1 MKKSVFYH
9 AGCPVCTTAEQEI
22 LELMDPSSVEV
33 VHLGKEKSKIMEA
46 ENAGVKSVP
55 ALVTP
60 SGNVLHINYGASIA
74 DVKA

>member
-9 AGCPVCTTAEQEI
+9 AGCPVCVSAENEI
-22 LELMDPSSVEV
+22 LELLDPSTVDI
-33 VHLGKEKSKIMEA
+33 VHLGEDKSKIPQA

-60 SGNVLHINYGASIA
+60 TGNVLHINYGASMT
-74 DVKA
+74 DVKS

>member
-33 VHLGKEKSKIMEA
+33 VHLGKEKSK
-46 ENAGVKSVP
+46 
-55 ALVTP
+55 
-60 SGNVLHINYGASIA
+60 NYGSRKCGCKIRSCFGYPFR
-74 DVKA
+74 KCITHKLWCFHSRR